1 MATDDAGS
9 VALDYE
15 SASRAIAK
23 AVSLCEFSLKER
35 RILTFILEV
44 SFGAGRAEAFIPG
57 LRYFAQA
64 TRVSEGNASQVL
76 RRLKQCGVIE
86 EQPKDYYA
94 FLLPAENW
102 KVPLQIDVSVLREV
116 LDLRFDRDDL
126 NGALREN
133 FVAAQPKHLPTRVAA
148 PGDVRPVRS
157 APLAGEPLGVMRRES
172 AGSEQAGGGK
182 PVVVAGEAY
191 PSPLPNARAVPE
203 TGTAPGGSRFGNQ
216 QPETVKTPA
225 FSASVAVVPVSGT
238 KPTSLQAWNLGTKQ
252 DCKVTGTKLGAVLP
266 ETGSLQPRRL
276 GLDALSQERQA
287 AFDEMEKLGFWAND
301 PSSKWNWLKFIK
313 SVPLDQAEELIGE
326 VRYRV
331 QHPRLDKLRCV
342 GAFANKT
349 AQRWG
354 LQW

>member
-1 MATDDAGS
+1 MTTDDAGS

-133 FVAAQPKHLPTRVAA
+133 FVATHTHLPTRAA
-148 PGDVRPVRS
+148 NAGSVRPVRS
-157 APLAGEPLGVMRRES
+157 APLAGETLGVQCRES

-191 PSPLPNARAVPE
+191 PLPLPNARPVPE
-203 TGTAPGGSRFGNQ
+203 TGTAPSGSRFGNPA
-216 QPETVKTPA
+216 PETVKTPA
-225 FSASVAVVPVSGT
+225 FSASVAAVPVSGT
-238 KPTSLQAWNLGTKQ
+238 SPTSLQAWNLGTKQ
-252 DCKVTGTKLGAVLP
+252 DCKVPRDKLGTVP
-266 ETGSLQPRRL
+266 ESGTLQPRKL
-276 GLDALSQERQA
+276 GLGALSEDRQA
-287 AFDEMEKLGFWAND
+287 AFDEMEALGFWKND

-331 QHPRLDKLRCV
+331 QHPSLDKLRCV

-354 LQW
+354 LKW